1 MLRPLFCSTDMD
13 KFVVEDDSKEEY
25 VAAQACIDEVN
36 KSDVYVL
43 ATVNELHDIPD
54 SLLRAGRFDRKIG
67 VEPPKGEDA
76 VKIIQHYM
84 ASKAVAH
91 DANIDDIAKMLNGKS
106 CAELETLL
114 NEAAKYAGFER
125 SEKITRIILFA
136 LCCGM
141 NTAHLTQLQ

>member
-1 MLRPLFCSTDMD
+1 
-13 KFVVEDDSKEEY
+13 
-25 VAAQACIDEVN
+25 
-36 KSDVYVL
+36 
-43 ATVNELHDIPD
+43 
-54 SLLRAGRFDRKIG
+54 
-67 VEPPKGEDA
+67 
-76 VKIIQHYM
+76 M

-136 LCCGM
+136 LCFGM